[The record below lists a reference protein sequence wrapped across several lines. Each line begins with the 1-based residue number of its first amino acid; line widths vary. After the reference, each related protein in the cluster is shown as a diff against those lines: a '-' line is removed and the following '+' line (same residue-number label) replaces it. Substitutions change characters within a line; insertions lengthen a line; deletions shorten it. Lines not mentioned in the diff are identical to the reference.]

1 MMMMMM
7 MMIRERESKSGHL
20 VDYRTLSLSY
30 ISDHISDI
38 TTTIIHHKY
47 IPYLFSPKNKITMM
61 MMMIRERERERER
74 ERVEDVPNVCVMSS
88 VRPTIGIVY
97 SRGLYTVED
106 CIL

>member
-1 MMMMMM
+1 M

-61 MMMIRERERERER
+61 MMIRER

-97 SRGLYTVED
+97 CRGMYTVE
-106 CIL
+106 L